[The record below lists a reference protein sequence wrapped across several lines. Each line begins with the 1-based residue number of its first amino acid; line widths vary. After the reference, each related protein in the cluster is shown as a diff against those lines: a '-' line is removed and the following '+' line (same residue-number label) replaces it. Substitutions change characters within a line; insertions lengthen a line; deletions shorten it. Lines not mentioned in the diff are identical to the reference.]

1 MADPNKEME
10 FEGSLPTTIY
20 QAGFSEVYGLNPDI
34 DSTALILSTTSWSLA
49 NWYVLHET
57 NLDNKYPSSSSSS
70 SSESATVAS
79 EQSSDYVTAL
89 LGKIGATDPI
99 KVRVCC
105 SSYAKSC

>member
-1 MADPNKEME
+1 
-10 FEGSLPTTIY
+10 
-20 QAGFSEVYGLNPDI
+20 
-34 DSTALILSTTSWSLA
+34 LILSTTSWILA

-57 NLDNKYPSSSSSS
+57 NLDNKYSSS